1 MSLNIKN
8 QEVYDLASELAQL
21 TGRSMTAVVL
31 DALRHQRERIQREQQ
46 KEVRVQELMSIAQ
59 RCAAHIT
66 QPVAA
71 TDHGDM
77 FYDEHGM
84 PQ

>member
-8 QEVYDLASELAQL
+8 AEAYDLASELARM
-21 TGRSMTAVVL
+21 TGRSMTTVVL
-31 DALRHQRERIQREQQ
+31 EALRQQRDEVLRQQQ
-46 KEVRVQELMSIAQ
+46 KAARVQELMAIAQ

-66 QPVAA
+66 QPAQAV
-71 TDHGDM
+71 DHGDLL
-77 FYDEHGM
+77 YDAHGM

>member
-8 QEVYDLASELAQL
+8 AEAYDLANELARL
-21 TGRSMTAVVL
+21 TGRSMTMVVL
-31 DALRHQRERIQREQQ
+31 EALRQQRDEVLRQQQ
-46 KEVRVQELMSIAQ
+46 KAARVQELMAIAQ

-66 QPVAA
+66 QPVQAVA
-71 TDHGDM
+71 HGEM
-77 FYDEHGM
+77 LYDERGL

>member
-8 QEVYDLASELAQL
+8 AEAYDLASELARL
-21 TGRSMTAVVL
+21 TGRSMTTVVL
-31 DALRHQRERIQREQQ
+31 EALRQRRAELLRQEQ
-46 KEVRVQELMSIAQ
+46 KDVRVQELMAIAQ

-66 QPVAA
+66 QPAQAVN
-71 TDHGDM
+71 HGDM
-77 FYDEHGM
+77 LYDARGM

>member
-8 QEVYDLASELAQL
+8 PEVYRLAQELAAIKGQ
-21 TGRSMTAVVL
+21 SMTTVVL
-31 DALRHQRERIQREQQ
+31 EALRKERLQIGDVGPRGAD
-46 KEVRVQELMSIAQ
+46 VDELLAIGK

-66 QPVAA
+66 QPVRAV
-71 TDHGDM
+71 
-77 FYDEHGM
+77 EHGKILYDDSGL

>member
-8 QEVYDLASELAQL
+8 AEAYALASELARL

-31 DALRHQRERIQREQQ
+31 EALRQRREQLLLAQQ
-46 KEVRVQELMSIAQ
+46 KEARVQELMAIGQ
-59 RCAAHIT
+59 RCAAHIV
-66 QPVAA
+66 QPVKAM
-71 TDHGDM
+71 DHGDLL
-77 FYDEHGM
+77 YDAHGR